1 MKIYTKKGDKGKT
14 QLIGGI
20 DVTKN
25 DLRLEAY
32 GSLDELNAHLALLRE
47 YIISEH
53 RKEHIIDIQKHLFR
67 ISMQLA
73 TPSELAHE
81 GIKARCQEISAL
93 SCEKLLEMETE
104 IDLIEAS
111 LPEIKCFTL
120 PGGSKA
126 TAQCHIC
133 RTVCRRC
140 ERQCVALSQAENIDE
155 NILKY
160 LNRLSDYLYVLSR
173 KLCLNEGDECFWDG
187 I

>member
-1 MKIYTKKGDKGKT
+1 MKIYTRKGDGGQT

-20 DVTKN
+20 DVPKN
-25 DLRLEAY
+25 DPRLEAY

-47 YIISEH
+47 YLQSEH

-73 TPSELAHE
+73 TPSSLQHE
-81 GIKARCQEISAL
+81 GIKARCEEISRL
-93 SCEKLLEMETE
+93 SEEKLTEMETE

-111 LPEIKCFTL
+111 LPKASMFTI
-120 PGGSKA
+120 PGGNKA

-140 ERQCVALSQAENIDE
+140 ERNCVTLAQSENVD
-155 NILKY
+155 NQILRY

-173 KLCLNEGDECFWDG
+173 KLCLNGGEECFWDG
-187 I
+187 K